1 MSGVLKDN
9 TEVKSY
15 YEIPLTHKNTL
26 EMIEAL
32 SNSVKVLNTIS
43 PKKSSAY
50 TLVDDFMGMPAL
62 TLNEHELY
70 CKLTFYFGRQ
80 NFVSSKEAQTHL
92 TILVRGL
99 KWLSVYF
106 ANIPTGISVVYMY
119 LSKIGADHYVDQ
131 DVFKEK
137 YRNKDVRIEKYRNSI
152 FLRNQPTN
160 DVVVNRVSPCT
171 RRMKETNTIPKKDVS
186 VIRSKYPAHYFTKS
200 YYDSK
205 IQQLRETYR
214 RPHTPV
220 EFGYEPSLNRFL
232 DKLQIEAMSDSDWP
246 MDQTEIRLAIY

>member
-1 MSGVLKDN
+1 MAGVLKDN
-9 TEVKSY
+9 MEVRSC
-15 YEIPLTHKNTL
+15 YEIPLTHENTL

-32 SNSVKVLNTIS
+32 SNSVKGLNTTS

-50 TLVDDFMGMPAL
+50 TLVSDFMGMPVL

-80 NFVSSKEAQTHL
+80 NFVSSKEAQIHL
-92 TILVRGL
+92 TILVRSL
-99 KWLSVYF
+99 KWLSIYF
-106 ANIPTGISVVYMY
+106 ASTPTGISVVYAH

-131 DVFKEK
+131 DVIK
-137 YRNKDVRIEKYRNSI
+137 EKYRNSI

-171 RRMKETNTIPKKDVS
+171 RHMKEANTIPKKDVS

-214 RPHTPV
+214 KPYTPV
-220 EFGYEPSLNRFL
+220 EFGYGPSLNRFL
-232 DKLQIEAMSDSDWP
+232 DKLQIEAMSESDWP

>member
-1 MSGVLKDN
+1 MAEVFEDNIGVR
-9 TEVKSY
+9 SY
-15 YEIPLTHKNTL
+15 YEIPLTPLNTL
-26 EMIEAL
+26 EMIETL
-32 SNSVKVLNTIS
+32 SNSVRRLNVIS

-50 TLVDDFMGMPAL
+50 TIVDDFMGMPAL
-62 TLNEHELY
+62 TLDEHALY

-80 NFVSSKEAQTHL
+80 DFVSSKEAQTHL

-106 ANIPTGISVVYMY
+106 ANIPTGISVVYMF

-131 DVFKEK
+131 DVT
-137 YRNKDVRIEKYRNSI
+137 REKYRNSI

-171 RRMKETNTIPKKDVS
+171 RHMKETNTIPKKDVS
-186 VIRSKYPAHYFTKS
+186 VIRPKYPAHYFTKS

-232 DKLQIEAMSDSDWP
+232 DKLQIEAMSESDWP
-246 MDQTEIRLAIY
+246 MDQSEIRLAIY